1 MELRGIV
8 LGDRY
13 LLESRIAAGGMGQ
26 VWLAADQVL
35 GRLVAVKLLRPEYA
49 EHPETL
55 ERFRAEARHAG
66 VLNHPHIAQVYDYG
80 PPTDGW
86 ATAAGR
92 KGPPPSREPY
102 LVMEY
107 VDGPSLA
114 EVIEREPLTADLTCA
129 LMAQAAAGLD
139 AAHQAGLVHRDIK
152 PGNLLL
158 TSDGRVKVTDFGI
171 AHAAGSAPITAPGI
185 VMGTSLYMAP
195 ERIAG
200 GPGTPASDLYSLG
213 IVMWECLT
221 GQPPFRG
228 ASPDVMAAH
237 LHQALPPLPEWV
249 PAGVCELVAR
259 LTAKDPGYRLSDA
272 GLLAARLRS
281 LELVGACSRDGGPSG
296 YAGQEGT
303 LPWPLPDQDV
313 TQRLSPAEVLVSPA
327 VGYLS
332 AAVAAPAAGASG
344 QQRLAGG
351 HAAGDLGAGCAGVS
365 VLPAAAPGADG
376 DRRPESDQVPG
387 ADAIAAGTAPL
398 LAAGA
403 AGGGRGPAR
412 RGGKRQG
419 AAFAVGA
426 FAVAGLVAGGLAAS
440 GAFGATRMAEQGAA
454 GPSAAARGPSSGAP
468 MYVQVPSF
476 RGRPYAT
483 VASWLSGHGLAE
495 LVAWDDHAR
504 LPAGTVV
511 SVSPAGRVLAG
522 TTVTVTV
529 AWTAGQPLPTAIASG
544 QPGGPAGLLTSPPS
558 TPAATA
564 GGGSAQ
570 PGAGTWPGVGSSS
583 GASPSAGAP
592 PATEPTTSA
601 PAPGGQ
607 GTGTTP
613 TPTPSCVFP
622 VGPVCF

>member
-1 MELRGIV
+1 VELRGII

-80 PPTDGW
+80 PPKGSWGPAFPGDGP
-86 ATAAGR
+86 A
-92 KGPPPSREPY
+92 PSREPY

-114 EVIEREPLTADLTCA
+114 EVIEREPLSADFACDVI
-129 LMAQAAAGLD
+129 AQAAAGLD
-139 AAHQAGLVHRDIK
+139 AAHRAGLVHRDIK

-158 TSDGRVKVTDFGI
+158 TPDGRVKITDFGI

-213 IVMWECLT
+213 IVMWECLM

-237 LHQALPPLPEWV
+237 LHQALPPLPYSV
-249 PAGVCELVAR
+249 PPGVCELVAR
-259 LTAKDPGYRLSDA
+259 LTAKDPGYRLSNA
-272 GLLAARLRS
+272 GLLAAQLRS
-281 LELVGACSRDGGPSG
+281 LELVGAGSRVRGPSG
-296 YAGQEGT
+296 YAAEPEGT
-303 LPWPLPDQDV
+303 APRPLPGGHF
-313 TQRLSPAEVLVSPA
+313 TQGLRPAEDLVSPA

-332 AAVAAPAAGASG
+332 APVPRVAGV
-344 QQRLAGG
+344 LAGG
-351 HAAGDLGAGCAGVS
+351 RRLAEDHGAGPARVS
-365 VLPAAAPGADG
+365 VLPARPAGADG
-376 DRRPESDQVPG
+376 GHQRGSGPVPC
-387 ADAIAAGTAPL
+387 AEVIAAGTAPL
-398 LAAGA
+398 LAAA
-403 AGGGRGPAR
+403 AGGGATRPAR
-412 RGGKRQG
+412 LAGQRQG
-419 AAFAVGA
+419 VAIAVAAV
-426 FAVAGLVAGGLAAS
+426 AVAGLVAGGLAAS
-440 GAFGATRMAEQGAA
+440 GAFGATSMAEQG
-454 GPSAAARGPSSGAP
+454 SAAPLATAGGTSSGALT
-468 MYVQVPSF
+468 YIQVPSF
-476 RGRPYAT
+476 HDQQYAT
-483 VASWLSGHGLAE
+483 VASWLSSHGLTE
-495 LVAWDDHAR
+495 RIAWDDHAG

-511 SVSPAGRVLAG
+511 SVSPSGRVPAG

-529 AWTAGQPLPTAIASG
+529 AWSSGKPPPAPAASG
-544 QPGGPAGLLTSPPS
+544 EPGGRPGRAASSVGNS
-558 TPAATA
+558 PAAA

-570 PGAGTWPGVGSSS
+570 PGTGTWPGVASST
-583 GASPSAGAP
+583 SAPATAP
-592 PATEPTTSA
+592 PVTQSATSA
-601 PAPGGQ
+601 PAPGGHS
-607 GTGTTP
+607 TGTTP

>member
-1 MELRGIV
+1 VELRGIV

-80 PPTDGW
+80 PPLVSRP
-86 ATAAGR
+86 ATATGD
-92 KGPPPSREPY
+92 GPGPSREPY

-114 EVIEREPLTADLTCA
+114 DVIEREPLSADFTCDVI
-129 LMAQAAAGLD
+129 AQAAAGLD

-213 IVMWECLT
+213 IVMWECLM
-221 GQPPFRG
+221 GQPPFSG

-237 LHQALPPLPEWV
+237 LHQALPPLPDWLPPE
-249 PAGVCELVAR
+249 VCELVAR
-259 LTAKDPGYRLSDA
+259 LTAKDPGYRLADA

-281 LELVGACSRDGGPSG
+281 LAPVGAGSRERGPSG
-296 YAGQEGT
+296 YAAEREGT
-303 LPWPLPDQDV
+303 LPWARALPAGTGQLV
-313 TQRLSPAEVLVSPA
+313 AAGTGQLLAAGTGRLPA
-327 VGYLS
+327 VAGTGRVL
-332 AAVAAPAAGASG
+332 AAAGTDVLLAAGADV
-344 QQRLAGG
+344 RL
-351 HAAGDLGAGCAGVS
+351 
-365 VLPAAAPGADG
+365 
-376 DRRPESDQVPG
+376 
-387 ADAIAAGTAPL
+387 AAGTDRVLAAAGTDPL
-398 LAAGA
+398 LAAGTAGA
-403 AGGGRGPAR
+403 ATGSAR
-412 RGGKRQG
+412 RGARRQG
-419 AAFAVGA
+419 VTVAVA
-426 FAVAGLVAGGLAAS
+426 TIAVAGLVAGGLAAS
-440 GAFGATRMAEQGAA
+440 GAFGAARMAEQGSAV
-454 GPSAAARGPSSGAP
+454 PSVASGGSP
-468 MYVQVPSF
+468 GDLVYVQVPSF
-476 RGRPYAT
+476 HDQRYGA
-483 VASWLSGHGLAE
+483 VASWLSGHGLTTRI
-495 LVAWDDHAR
+495 AWDDQAR

-511 SVSPAGRVLAG
+511 SVSPSGQVPVGA
-522 TTVTVTV
+522 TVTVTV
-529 AWTAGQPLPTAIASG
+529 AWRPDEPPPTAIPTGTPGNGASWARG
-544 QPGGPAGLLTSPPS
+544 SS
-558 TPAATA
+558 AATS
-564 GGGSAQ
+564 GGFTQ
-570 PGAGTWPGVGSSS
+570 PGAGTWPGVGSSPS
-583 GASPSAGAP
+583 DPATAPSATQP
-592 PATEPTTSA
+592 DTSA
-601 PAPGGQ
+601 PASGGQ
-607 GTGTTP
+607 GAGATP
-613 TPTPSCVFP
+613 APTSSCVIP